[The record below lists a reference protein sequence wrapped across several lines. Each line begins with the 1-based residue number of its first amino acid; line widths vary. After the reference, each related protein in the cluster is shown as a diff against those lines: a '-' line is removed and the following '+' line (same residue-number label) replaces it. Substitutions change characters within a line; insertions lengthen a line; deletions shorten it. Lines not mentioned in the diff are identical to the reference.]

1 MPRPSL
7 KPVTVVGA
15 QGREGVDVEG
25 MGGVGVDAD
34 SDGEE
39 EVARNDVNL
48 EDESEFSFGYRIVC
62 LIG

>member
-1 MPRPSL
+1 
-7 KPVTVVGA
+7 
-15 QGREGVDVEG
+15 
-25 MGGVGVDAD
+25 MGGVSVDAD